1 MFSRGLKGN
10 TEQKWVKAELRKT
23 LLINGSNRF
32 GQLLTNLQIFSFHY
46 SSATGVTKCFYLKKK
61 RK

>member
-23 LLINGSNRF
+23 LLINGSNIF
-32 GQLLTNLQIFSFHY
+32 GQLLTNLQYFLFITVPLLVSQNVF
-46 SSATGVTKCFYLKKK
+46 T
-61 RK
+61 